1 MQTEQVDIPALLRRL
16 GIDARLSHGE
26 YHALCPSHTDKRPS
40 WSINARTGGHYCFS
54 CGFGGGV
61 AALVVRALEFDRV
74 GLGYREAWD
83 WMRREGLVKGSTGSA
98 LAVSLRL
105 APTHKRAFEMPDGVV
120 TGGPLSKWPAEARA
134 YLEKRRI
141 EGWQVTR
148 WGLGYAEEG
157 RLAGR
162 VVFPVRSSTGALLS
176 YSARTY
182 RDHPVRYLTPD
193 GNEGADQG
201 AIFGE
206 QGWPPPSQRKDVVV
220 VEGAI
225 KGLAVERVVGCN
237 VAGLLGAR
245 RTSNP
250 TIVGK
255 LATFRR
261 VVVLLDADAAGD
273 KGSSELVPY
282 LVRYASV
289 LRVRMPGAPVDD
301 APDQEIEEVLGCL
314 AALPGFRPTWR
325 EIRTRGERTCDG

>member
-1 MQTEQVDIPALLRRL
+1 VDIPALLRRL
-16 GIDARLSHGE
+16 GIEARLNHGE
-26 YHALCPSHTDKRPS
+26 HHALCPAHEDKRPS
-40 WSINARTGGHYCFS
+40 WSINARSGHHYCFS
-54 CGFGGGV
+54 CGWGGGV
-61 AALVVRALEFDRV
+61 ADLVLRALQMDRV
-74 GLGYREAWD
+74 GMERSDAWD
-83 WMRREGLVKGSTGSA
+83 WMRREGLVQGSAGAA

-105 APTHKRAFEMPDGVV
+105 APTHKRRFEMPAGVV
-120 TGGPLSKWPAEARA
+120 SGVPLYTWPAEARA

-141 EGWQVTR
+141 EGWQVSR
-148 WGLGYAEEG
+148 WGIGYAVEG

-162 VVFPVRSSTGALLS
+162 VVFPVRSASGALLS

-182 RDHPVRYLTPD
+182 GSHPVRYLTPD
-193 GNEGADQG
+193 SEDGADQG

-206 QGWPPPSQRKDVVV
+206 QGWPGGGERDAVVV

-225 KGLAVERVVGCN
+225 KALAVERAVGCH

-261 VVVLLDADAAGD
+261 VVLLLDADPAGD
-273 KGSSELVPY
+273 KGAEELVAG

-289 LRVRMPGAPVDD
+289 LRARMPGVPVDD
-301 APDQEIEEVLGCL
+301 ASDEEIQEALPWL
-314 AALPGFRPTWR
+314 RALPGYRRFFRKTAR
-325 EIRTRGERTCDG
+325 RGARTCAS

>member
-1 MQTEQVDIPALLRRL
+1 MTEQVDIPALLRRL
-16 GIDARLSHGE
+16 GIEARLNHGE
-26 YHALCPSHTDKRPS
+26 HHALCPAHEDKRPS
-40 WSINARTGGHYCFS
+40 WSINARTGQHYCFS
-54 CGFGGGV
+54 CGWGGGV
-61 AALVVRALEFDRV
+61 ADLVLRALQMDR
-74 GLGYREAWD
+74 LGMERRDAWE

-105 APTHKRAFEMPDGVV
+105 APTHKRRFEMPAGVV
-120 TGGPLSKWPAEARA
+120 SGVPLYTWPAEARA

-141 EGWQVTR
+141 EGWQVSR
-148 WGLGYAEEG
+148 WGLGYATEG

-162 VVFPVRSSTGALLS
+162 VVFPVRSASGALLS

-182 RDHPVRYLTPD
+182 GSHPVRYLTPD
-193 GNEGADQG
+193 TSEGADQG

-206 QGWPPPSQRKDVVV
+206 QGWPAAGERDAVVV

-225 KGLAVERVVGCN
+225 KALAVERAVGCH

-255 LATFRR
+255 LSTFRR

-273 KGSSELVPY
+273 KGAAELITW
-282 LVRYASV
+282 LVRYAVV
-289 LRVRMPGAPVDD
+289 LRVRMPTLAVDD
-301 APDQEIEEVLGCL
+301 APDNDIVEVLSCL
-314 AALPGFRPTWR
+314 AALPGYRPTWR
-325 EIRTRGERTCDG
+325 KTARQGASTCAV